1 LTKAIINV
9 IPVLS
14 EEMLVKV
21 VKSFS
26 QVKRGSNTLWDFF
39 TKKVNERF
47 ENMNGEQLVTL
58 LFAMQNSEF
67 NEKQLTER
75 LVNEIFQ
82 GDMLEN
88 STFELNEFTWFNILL
103 VLVMNKNL
111 NSQYIEK
118 YERRLEQLWNNFNN
132 PIIKILILEEYTKR
146 GMTSEIL
153 QDKFDELATEIEVMY
168 KKLVAQNE
176 S

>member
-1 LTKAIINV
+1 
-9 IPVLS
+9 
-14 EEMLVKV
+14 
-21 VKSFS
+21 
-26 QVKRGSNTLWDFF
+26 
-39 TKKVNERF
+39 
-47 ENMNGEQLVTL
+47 
-58 LFAMQNSEF
+58 MQNSEF

-103 VLVMNKNL
+103 ILVMNKNL

-132 PIIKILILEEYTKR
+132 PVIKILILEEYTKR